1 MGTFNVLDASGNP
14 QSVTNNANGREAAAD
29 SAPVALSTEDKTALD
44 AVKTATEA
52 TQAAVE
58 GTLTVGLPSGAS
70 TSAKQDD
77 IISELQDVNT
87 NLTTPVTVLPVQP
100 MMAEGAATANLSFSE
115 VRINATASGDTSLVS
130 ATASQ
135 NTKVYR
141 FFLIAAAAV
150 TVQFRDGSTVLAE
163 FPLAANQMFGLGF
176 EQYPWFTGTDN
187 TAFNINLSSAVSV
200 QGRLYYI
207 KSAT

>member
-1 MGTFNVLDASGNP
+1 MGTFTVLDANGDP
-14 QSVTNNANGREAAAD
+14 QSVTNNANGQEAAAD
-29 SAPVALSTEDKTALD
+29 SAPVALSTEDRAAID
-44 AVKTATEA
+44 AVVTAVN
-52 TQAAVE
+52 AVDT
-58 GTLTVGLPSGAS
+58 TLNSPAE
-70 TSAKQDD
+70 
-77 IISELQDVNT
+77 I
-87 NLTTPVTVLPVQP
+87 LPVQP
-100 MMAEGAATANLSFSE
+100 MMAEGAALGDLAFSE
-115 VRINATASGDTSLVS
+115 VRINATASGDTSLVA

-150 TVQFRDGSTVLAE
+150 TVQFRDGATVLAE
-163 FPLAANQMFGLGF
+163 FPLAANQLFGLGF

-207 KSAT
+207 KGAS

>member
-14 QSVTNNANGREAAAD
+14 QSVTNNGNGQQDAAG
-29 SAPVALSTEDKTALD
+29 SAPVALSTEDRAAINAVTTSTD
-44 AVKTATEA
+44 AINT
-52 TQAAVE
+52 
-58 GTLTVGLPSGAS
+58 TL
-70 TSAKQDD
+70 
-77 IISELQDVNT
+77 N
-87 NLTTPVTVLPVQP
+87 TPVDVLAVQP
-100 MMAEGAATANLSFSE
+100 MMAEGAALDNLVFSE
-115 VRINATASGDTSLVS
+115 VRIKASSSGDTALVT

-141 FFLIAAAAV
+141 FFMMAASAV

-163 FPLAANQMFGLGF
+163 FPMAANQMVGLGF

-200 QGRLYYI
+200 QGRMYYI
-207 KSAT
+207 KGAS